1 MQNPAEMICRGAY
14 TLKDRA
20 DGAIAPADWPTTRE
34 RIVNLR
40 IVESFVIGVDFSS
53 VQGYNDR
60 VTSPNRVTGYG
71 I

>member
-1 MQNPAEMICRGAY
+1 MVR
-14 TLKDRA
+14 LR
-20 DGAIAPADWPTTRE
+20 PADWLTTRE
-34 RIVNLR
+34 RTVNLR
-40 IVESFVIGVDFSS
+40 IVESLVIDVDFSS

>member
-1 MQNPAEMICRGAY
+1 MVR
-14 TLKDRA
+14 LRR
-20 DGAIAPADWPTTRE
+20 ADWPTTRE